1 MSESTLITTP
11 FTARSTAAEVMAGLD
26 LLGRFAVVTGGAS
39 PVGIETARA
48 LAAAG
53 ADVTL
58 AVRDTEAGRRA
69 AEDIIDT
76 TGAREVRI
84 APLDLTDRA
93 SVAAFAAAW
102 QGPLHML
109 VHNAGVRETPERRT
123 PEGWELQF
131 AVNHLG
137 HFALATG
144 LHGALAETGGARVV
158 VVGSD
163 AHLRAP
169 LDFDDL
175 HFRTRPYD
183 PVAAYGQSRTA
194 DVLFAGEAYR
204 RWADD
209 GITVNTLDAGATE
222 AERRTP
228 AQAAATSVL
237 LAASPHVEGAGGRYF
252 QDCAEAPRHL
262 PGGPPRGVAP
272 HALDPEAAARLW
284 QVSLDLLTA

>member
-11 FTARSTAAEVMAGLD
+11 FTARSTAAEVVAGTD

-84 APLDLTDRA
+84 APLDLADRA
-93 SVAAFAAAW
+93 SVAAFTAAW

-109 VHNAGVRETPERRT
+109 VHNAGVRQTPERRT

-144 LHGALAETGGARVV
+144 LRGALAEADGARVV

-169 LDFDDL
+169 LDFGDL
-175 HFRTRPYD
+175 QFRTRPYD

-209 GITVNTLDAGATE
+209 GIAVNTLDAGATE
-222 AERRTP
+222 AGHRTP

-237 LAASPHVEGAGGRYF
+237 LAASPHVEGVGGRYF
-252 QDCAEAPRHL
+252 QDCAEAPRYV
-262 PGGPPRGVAP
+262 PGGPLRGVAP
-272 HALDPEAAARLW
+272 HALDPGAAARLW
-284 QVSLDLLTA
+284 QVSLDLLGA

>member
-1 MSESTLITTP
+1 M
-11 FTARSTAAEVMAGLD
+11 
-26 LLGRFAVVTGGAS
+26 
-39 PVGIETARA
+39 
-48 LAAAG
+48 
-53 ADVTL
+53 
-58 AVRDTEAGRRA
+58 
-69 AEDIIDT
+69 
-76 TGAREVRI
+76 
-84 APLDLTDRA
+84 
-93 SVAAFAAAW
+93 
-102 QGPLHML
+102 
-109 VHNAGVRETPERRT
+109 
-123 PEGWELQF
+123 
-131 AVNHLG
+131 
-137 HFALATG
+137 
-144 LHGALAETGGARVV
+144 

-175 HFRTRPYD
+175 HFRMRPYD

-209 GITVNTLDAGATE
+209 GIAVNTLDAGASV

-237 LAASPHVEGAGGRYF
+237 LAASPHVEGVGGRYF
-252 QDCAEAPRHL
+252 QDCAEAPRHV